1 MSTFLK
7 VTIQSWIWRGRGG
20 DIHHTYKSQFLSLII
35 LSVRTDRLSDPA
47 YLSRHWRHFGGM
59 LVFAFLAWLPQV
71 LCLFLFLFDVFDI
84 CFVLG
89 FSLVIFFRL
98 AGLWHP
104 RPCLFFAE
112 LIYGLY
118 SVHFWWAYHCINYY
132 YLLNFILSIKLVDS
146 IQKIELGCS
155 RVSSIQLQLNLLDL
169 LIPSLCEGLT
179 NMEWLPTSRSLLLH
193 HLHLLLLPTSRPM
206 VASAPW

>member
-1 MSTFLK
+1 MGACLSSPYSPGCPRYFFLFFLLWMFLNACLCPARLDSTGCLTFLFRS
-7 VTIQSWIWRGRGG
+7 VWYCWIL
-20 DIHHTYKSQFLSLII
+20 IFSLLI
-35 LSVRTDRLSDPA
+35 
-47 YLSRHWRHFGGM
+47 WN
-59 LVFAFLAWLPQV
+59 
-71 LCLFLFLFDVFDI
+71 
-84 CFVLG
+84 
-89 FSLVIFFRL
+89 SLVILFRL
-98 AGLWHP
+98 SGLWHP

-146 IQKIELGCS
+146 IQKIELGCC
-155 RVSSIQLQLNLLDL
+155 RLYRIKPQLNLLDL

-179 NMEWLPTSRSLLLH
+179 NMERLLTSRSLLLH

-206 VASAPW
+206 VASAPR